1 MGFYRHG
8 PKKSMLDILEKG
20 VNTGEQYGAEYVEL
34 RAEDIIS
41 TSIGYADGR
50 VDNLNT
56 LIRSGVACRVLY
68 DGTGGFTCGDPNEV
82 ESLVKEACS
91 LAKATSA
98 HVKEKITLKDITPV
112 KDEVK
117 KQYKLSPHTVP
128 FEEKVSRL
136 DTLYKLIK
144 GYDARIKAVSIKYVD
159 SHGSTY
165 VVTNEGTQITQE
177 TGHVYNY
184 CWVTG
189 KENSTLTAA
198 RDIVGSTEKGF
209 EFFETETE
217 QKIAERMGNRVL
229 LQLKGKTPKRG
240 SFPCVLGHG
249 VVGTV
254 AHEALG
260 HLAEA
265 DLTVTSSFNGKLGEK
280 VASDIVTMVDA
291 PIAGTFGALTYDDE
305 GVKMAWV
312 NIIKDGVFSGLL
324 TNREYAHKTGM
335 PLSGSA
341 RAESFLYSPLIR
353 MRNTFFDKGDYTDEE
368 LFEGIDFG
376 YYCVDYRGG
385 QADSNSSFQV
395 GVQEAFEIH
404 NGEIGEPIK
413 DLSISGIATEALQ
426 YIEGVGKQLGFDAGY
441 CGKIDQSAAVS
452 SGGPLMRFKKGAIL
466 FGGRE

>member
-1 MGFYRHG
+1 MSFYITG
-8 PKKSMLDILEKG
+8 QNSIMLDILEKG
-20 VNTGEQYGAEYVEL
+20 VSAGEQYGAEYVEL
-34 RAEDIIS
+34 RAEDLTS
-41 TSIGYADGR
+41 TVIGYSDGR
-50 VDNLNT
+50 VDNLNAM
-56 LIRSGVACRVLY
+56 IRSGVACRVLY
-68 DGTGGFTCGDPNEV
+68 DGTWGFTCGDVDDTEV
-82 ESLVKEACS
+82 LVKEACS

-98 HVKEKITLKDITPV
+98 HVKEKITLMDITPL
-112 KDEVK
+112 KDETK
-117 KQYKLSPHTVP
+117 KQYTMPPHKVS

-136 DTLYKLIK
+136 DTLYNLIK
-144 GYDARIKAVSIKYVD
+144 GYDNRIKAVSIKYVD
-159 SHGSTY
+159 SHGFKY

-189 KENSTLTAA
+189 KENSVLTAA
-198 RDIVGSTEKGF
+198 RDIVGSTEQGF

-217 QKIAERMGNRVL
+217 QKIADRMGNRVL
-229 LQLKGKTPKRG
+229 LQLKGKTPKKG

-291 PIAGTFGALTYDDE
+291 PIKGTFGASKYDDE
-305 GVKMAWV
+305 GVIMQWV
-312 NIIKDGVFSGLL
+312 DIIKEGVFSGLL

-341 RAESFLYSPLIR
+341 RAESFLFPPLIR
-353 MRNTFFDKGDYTDEE
+353 MRNTFFDKGDYTNEE

-395 GVQEAFEIH
+395 GVQEAFEIN
-404 NGEIGEPIK
+404 NGEITEPIK
-413 DLSISGIATEALQ
+413 DLSISGIATEALSF
-426 YIEGVGKQLGFDAGY
+426 IDGVGKELGFDAGY

-452 SGGPLMRFKKGAIL
+452 SGGPLIRFKKGAII